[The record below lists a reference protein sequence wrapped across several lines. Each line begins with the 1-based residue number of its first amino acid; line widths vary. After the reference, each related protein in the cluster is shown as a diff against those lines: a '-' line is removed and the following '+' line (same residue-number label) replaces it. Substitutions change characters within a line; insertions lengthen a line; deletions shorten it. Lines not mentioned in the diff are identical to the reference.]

1 MTNLLRLLLLLLPVS
16 LQAQFTYEMVA
27 DVPVKNSD
35 GTAVNMPWVGGLNAA
50 QYNTMDLD
58 HDGKDDLVLFD
69 RMADRVITFLN
80 RDNTYVAAPQYES
93 FFPAEITNWLLLRD
107 FNCDGQKDIFTGD
120 ILGIKVFTNTTASG
134 QTPSWKQFLFYSGP
148 GGTKSQVLL
157 SKGFSGLINVQ
168 LQFDDLP
175 SLLDADGDGDLDLFD
190 VRFVGDGTV
199 EYHKNFSQERY
210 GRCDS
215 LVFERQT
222 QKWGGVTECSCGTF
236 AFNGDPCPPITGG
249 RPEHAGGKSLLVMDV
264 NGDATLDMLFSE
276 ATCSNLYL
284 LSNTGTLDAPVITT
298 SSTFPQLKPISFLVY
313 PAAFYED
320 LDFDGR
326 KDIVSIPNIFAK
338 LYLNSD
344 LSHSNWFYKN
354 TGTSAAPVFTFSQD
368 NFLQDRMVDVGDN
381 SVPAFFDYDAD
392 GDYDLFVSQNT
403 SDPGSVFAT
412 VKLYKNTGTASQPE
426 FTLANDDMFGF
437 SALSIYNLKIQFADF
452 DADKKTDLVFT
463 ATTLQGS
470 TALYYVSNKTGLG
483 VDFGGQPVQNTG
495 FTIFQSENITVVD
508 VNQDG
513 FGDLL
518 VGKSN
523 GSLEYWK
530 NNGQVNSFTMVTNAF
545 LGLSSTV
552 LRQNLSTSVA
562 DLDADG
568 KSDLLIGDQDGHI
581 GIISDFR
588 TVYQTK
594 LAVNIIRDITYNAL
608 LADADKYE
616 NRNFGGRIWTAP
628 VNLYNT
634 TKPSVVIGNA
644 LGGLFLLRH
653 DGGESLPEN
662 PVISVYP
669 NPTLRNSAITVKAD
683 RSVEMQIFSSLG
695 HRVTDRIRV
704 PGGEEFTYRL
714 GSMASGV
721 YIIRFTENNKSFV
734 SRLVVY

>member
-1 MTNLLRLLLLLLPVS
+1 MTNLFRLLLVLLPVS

-27 DVPVKNSD
+27 DVPVKTSD
-35 GTAVNMPWVGGLNAA
+35 GTSVPMPWVGGLNAA

-80 RDNTYVAAPQYES
+80 RSNAYVAAPEYES
-93 FFPAEITNWLLLRD
+93 FFPEEITNWLLLRD
-107 FNCDGQKDIFTGD
+107 FNCDGRKDIFTGD
-120 ILGIKVFTNTTASG
+120 ILGIKVFTNTTDPG
-134 QTPSWKQFLFYSGP
+134 QAPSFEQFLFYSGP

-175 SLLDADGDGDLDLFD
+175 SLLDADADGDLDLFD

-222 QKWGGVTECSCGTF
+222 QKWGGVTECSCGSF
-236 AFNGDPCPPITGG
+236 AFNGEACPPITGG
-249 RPEHAGGKSLLVMDV
+249 RPDHAGGKSLLVMDV

-276 ATCSNLYL
+276 ATCNNLYL
-284 LSNTGTLDAPVITT
+284 LPNTGTLDAPVITT
-298 SSTFPQLKPISFLVY
+298 SSAFPQLHPVSFLVY

-320 LDFDGR
+320 VDFDGR

-344 LSHSNWFYKN
+344 LSRSNWFYKN
-354 TGTSAAPVFTFSQD
+354 TGTTAAPVFTFSQD
-368 NFLQDRMVDVGDN
+368 NFLQDRMIDVGDN

-403 SDPGSVFAT
+403 SDAGNVFAT
-412 VKLYKNTGTASQPE
+412 VKLYKNTGTTSEPE
-426 FTLANDDMFGF
+426 FTLSNDDMFGF
-437 SALSIYNLKIQFADF
+437 SALSVYNLKIQFADF
-452 DADKKTDLVFT
+452 DGDKKTDLVFT

-470 TALYYVSNKTGLG
+470 TALYYVTNKANTGI
-483 VDFGGQPVQNTG
+483 DFGGQQVLTTG
-495 FTIFQSENITVVD
+495 VGIFQSENITVVD

-530 NNGQVNSFTMVTNAF
+530 NNGQLNSFTLVTNAF
-545 LGLSSTV
+545 LGLNSTV

-562 DLDADG
+562 DLDGDG
-568 KSDLLIGDQDGHI
+568 KSDLLIGDQNGHL
-581 GIISDFR
+581 GIVSDFR
-588 TVYQTK
+588 QVFQSGSD
-594 LAVNIIRDITYNAL
+594 ANIVSDITYNGM
-608 LADADKYE
+608 LAEPDKYE

-634 TKPSVVIGNA
+634 TKPAVVIGNA
-644 LGGLFLLRH
+644 LGGLSILRH

-662 PVISVYP
+662 PVITVHP
-669 NPTLRNSAITVKAD
+669 NPVLRNSAIIVKSD

-695 HRVTDRIRV
+695 HRLSDRIRV
-704 PGGEEFTYRL
+704 PAGEEFTYRL
-714 GSMASGV
+714 GSMASGL